1 MPILVPTGSSPS
13 LADFTSR
20 VRTDLFDAGQRAGEQ
35 PRWADSDLQRALDRA
50 NDKYSSAAPY
60 LKQILTQTFP
70 GARRYAVPA
79 DAWFVDQV
87 EYPYGAWPT
96 WLQPFEELLS
106 PLISAPVVSPAAAVS
121 FSNTGNTDLNPG
133 AYSWYVSF
141 VTPGGETTAVLF
153 QTATAAPGSYHQ
165 ALLSNLPIGP
175 YGVTA
180 RNLYRTAAGGTG
192 ATLVTQI
199 QDNTTTTYLDSASD
213 ASIAAAAATP
223 AGNTTQ
229 GVRCVDLQIDDSK
242 LPSSSNALGADPNWG
257 WLRIQYAAKHE
268 LDANGTTI
276 PERHWD

>member
-199 QDNTTTTYLDSASD
+199 QDNTTHLPRLRLRRLHRRGRSHARRQHHPGRPLRRPPDRRLQ
-213 ASIAAAAATP
+213 AAQLLQRTRSRSELGLAPHPVRRQARARRQRHHHPRTP
-223 AGNTTQ
+223 
-229 GVRCVDLQIDDSK
+229 L
-242 LPSSSNALGADPNWG
+242 
-257 WLRIQYAAKHE
+257 
-268 LDANGTTI
+268 
-276 PERHWD
+276 